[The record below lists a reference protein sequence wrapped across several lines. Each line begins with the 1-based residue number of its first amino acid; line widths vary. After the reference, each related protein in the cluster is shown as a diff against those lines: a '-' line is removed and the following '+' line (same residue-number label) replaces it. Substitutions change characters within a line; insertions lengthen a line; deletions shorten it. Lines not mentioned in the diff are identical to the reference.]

1 MRKILYK
8 HRNKILDTWFGIA
21 IAIVL
26 IVLIVVCRAETTTE
40 PSAILG
46 AICSTGMVTAIPI
59 MMMYSI
65 KKK

>member
-1 MRKILYK
+1 MYK
-8 HRNKILDTWFGIA
+8 HRNKILNTWFGIA
-21 IAIVL
+21 

-46 AICSTGMVTAIPI
+46 AMCLTGMITAIPI
-59 MMMYSI
+59 MLMYSI

>member
-8 HRNKILDTWFGIA
+8 HRNKILNAWFGIV

-26 IVLIVVCRAETTTE
+26 IVAGRAETTTE

-46 AICSTGMVTAIPI
+46 AICLAGMITAIPI

>member
-8 HRNKILDTWFGIA
+8 HRNKILNTWFGIA
-21 IAIVL
+21 IA

-46 AICSTGMVTAIPI
+46 SMCLTGMVNAIPI

>member
-1 MRKILYK
+1 MYK
-8 HRNKILDTWFGIA
+8 HRNKILNTWFGIA
-21 IAIVL
+21 

-46 AICSTGMVTAIPI
+46 AMCLVGIITVVPVMLV
-59 MMMYSI
+59 YSI

>member
-1 MRKILYK
+1 MYK
-8 HRNKILDTWFGIA
+8 HRNKILNTWFGIA
-21 IAIVL
+21 

-46 AICSTGMVTAIPI
+46 AMCLTGMITAIPI
-59 MMMYSI
+59 ILMYSI

>member
-1 MRKILYK
+1 MYK
-8 HRNKILDTWFGIA
+8 HRNKILNAWFGIV
-21 IAIVL
+21 IA

-46 AICSTGMVTAIPI
+46 SMCLTAIVNATPI
-59 MMMYSI
+59 MMMYCI

>member
-8 HRNKILDTWFGIA
+8 HRNKILNTWFGIV
-21 IAIVL
+21 IT
-26 IVLIVVCRAETTTE
+26 IVLIVVCKAETTTE

-46 AICSTGMVTAIPI
+46 AMCLTGMVTAIPI
-59 MMMYSI
+59 MLVYSI

>member
-26 IVLIVVCRAETTTE
+26 IVVCRAETTTE

-46 AICSTGMVTAIPI
+46 AMCLAGMVTAIPI
-59 MMMYSI
+59 MLMHSI